1 VTLGEATI
9 VNAAHLHLILNHVPV
24 LGTLIALLLLIT
36 ALVEK
41 SEDLRRAA
49 LALFVGVALMAVP
62 VFLSGEPAE
71 ELVERLPGVT
81 SQQIDRHE
89 DAATQAL
96 IAVGLVGVLAIGA
109 LAATRRSVRVSRA
122 LTVATLAVGIVTSGF
137 MARAALLGGQ
147 VRHSEIQ
154 AGAATVPAGDLGD
167 RDGGH

>member
-1 VTLGEATI
+1 M
-9 VNAAHLHLILNHVPV
+9 NAAHLHLILNHVPV

-96 IAVGLVGVLAIGA
+96 IAVGVVGVLAIGA
-109 LAATRRSVRVSRA
+109 LAVTRRSARAARA
-122 LTVATLAVGIVTSGF
+122 LTVATLVVGIVTGGL
-137 MARAALLGGQ
+137 MARAAFLGGQ
-147 VRHSEIQ
+147 VRHSELQ
-154 AGAATVPAGDLGD
+154 AGAAAVPAGGELGEQPE
-167 RDGGH
+167 GH

>member
-1 VTLGEATI
+1 M
-9 VNAAHLHLILNHVPV
+9 NAAHLHLMLNHVPV

-41 SEDLRRAA
+41 SADLRRAA

-81 SQQIDRHE
+81 TQQIDRHE

-96 IAVGLVGVLAIGA
+96 IAVGVVGLLAIGA
-109 LAATRRSVRVSRA
+109 LVATRRSARAARA
-122 LTVATLAVGIVTSGF
+122 LTVATLAAGIVTSGF
-137 MARAALLGGQ
+137 MTRAALLGGQ

-154 AGAATVPAGDLGD
+154 AGAAAAPTGDVGE
-167 RDGGH
+167 RERGR